1 VNRPTPRKRTLRELA
16 RATDGLSTVEYIILL
31 VLVAIVG
38 IAAWSAFGSKI
49 REKITGSTGRIDR
62 DLGDPSSR

>member
-1 VNRPTPRKRTLRELA
+1 MRPRPPSRKLRELA
-16 RATDGLSTVEYIILL
+16 RDTEGLSTVEYIILL

-49 REKITGSTGRIDR
+49 REKITGSTGRVDR
-62 DLGDPSSR
+62 ELGDPGSR